1 MKITDIMPL
10 CSALVY
16 VPEVVAAISS
26 SKRMYDIAQMNSVHG
41 DCRDTYEC
49 RECPLHRYLG
59 CVPGYRGGKTFL
71 DAATAAFLT
80 YALEIYHAHK
90 GAATTDTSGACSEK

>member
-26 SKRMYDIAQMNSVHG
+26 SESMFDIAVMNSMHG
-41 DCRDTYEC
+41 DCRDAYDC
-49 RECPLHRYLG
+49 IECPLHRYLG
-59 CVPGYRGGKTFL
+59 CVPGYRGDKTSL
-71 DAATAAFLT
+71 DAATAAFLS

-90 GAATTDTSGACSEK
+90 GGSNHGHKRGVQ

>member
-16 VPEVVAAISS
+16 VPEVVAAISRS
-26 SKRMYDIAQMNSVHG
+26 ERMFDIAVQNSMHG
-41 DCRDTYEC
+41 DCRDAYEC

-59 CVPGYRGGKTFL
+59 CVPGYRGDKTRL
-71 DAATAAFLT
+71 DAATADFLT
-80 YALEIYHAHK
+80 YALEIYHARQ
-90 GAATTDTSGACSEK
+90 GASTNDSVT